1 MTLNQ
6 NSWLSNSF
14 PTIRIIVF
22 NFNNFKAL
30 GLTSYFITSTDK
42 TSVVLVKN
50 AGVLGQNLSIVTD
63 LAVWVSNGFNDGT
76 ITSGPDSNP
85 SYGSQTGYNPSLYNA
100 SIVTSQKVVGV
111 NTGP

>member
-1 MTLNQ
+1 
-6 NSWLSNSF
+6 
-14 PTIRIIVF
+14 
-22 NFNNFKAL
+22 
-30 GLTSYFITSTDK
+30 LTSYFITSADK
-42 TSVVLVKN
+42 TAVVLVKN

-76 ITSGPDSNP
+76 ESNP
-85 SYGSQTGYNPSLYNA
+85 SYGHQSGYNSSLHNA